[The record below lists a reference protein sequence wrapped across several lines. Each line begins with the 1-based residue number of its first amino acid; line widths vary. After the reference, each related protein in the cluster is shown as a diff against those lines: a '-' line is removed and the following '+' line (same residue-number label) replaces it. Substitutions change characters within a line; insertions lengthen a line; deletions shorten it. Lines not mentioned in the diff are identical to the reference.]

1 MRSLCK
7 MALCLSAVF
16 CVFLLVASASKAEPL
31 CDIAPGQG
39 GVSVFPWAKGDTELY
54 VYLGVSEVRTIFV
67 YHECGGE
74 NSPPLV
80 TVEGDNALS
89 FNIQWEDEEDPKVV
103 YSGHRIYFSADKA
116 DLGKQI
122 PVTISAGNKKFRLI
136 VMVVADRSLVSQALR
151 NKEGLD
157 EMREM
162 QTRLVNRAKENERRS
177 DKAMEVAKSARAR
190 TRANVEILLS
200 GKYSIETPGE
210 PGGGVDLMVNAILG
224 SAGVARFGLQARLG
238 WNRYQLEVVG
248 LPPNPDCHAQ
258 EWDFLANFLFRIQ
271 PLDWLKF
278 DVPIGFG
285 FRLFDHDDTV
295 NWQESQAPYRVIGVE
310 GRVDLQGLFNL
321 GVGVYLTPYKT
332 LTFGVGWHM
341 TVALNKQV
349 QNPTIVQGDDP
360 RMGHSIN
367 HQLVFSAGASW

>member
-1 MRSLCK
+1 MRSFCK
-7 MALCLSAVF
+7 LALCLSVISF
-16 CVFLLVASASKAEPL
+16 GFVAATSVVKADPL

-39 GVSVFPWAKGDTELY
+39 GVAVFPWAKGDTELY

-74 NSPPLV
+74 NSPPTV
-80 TVEGDNALS
+80 IVEGDNSLK
-89 FNIQWEDEEDPKVV
+89 FQVHWEDDEDPKVV
-103 YSGHRIYFSADKA
+103 YSGHRIYLSADKK

-122 PVTISAGNKKFRLI
+122 PVTVEAGGKTFRLV
-136 VMVVADRSLVSQALR
+136 VMVVADRSMVGQALR
-151 NKEGLD
+151 NKERLD
-157 EMREM
+157 EMRDM
-162 QTRLVNRAKENERRS
+162 QDRLVKRASLNRRHA
-177 DKAMEVAKSARAR
+177 DKAMQVAKSARAR

-200 GKYSIETPGE
+200 GKYSLETPGE
-210 PGGGVDLMVNAILG
+210 PGGGIDLMVNTILG
-224 SAGVARFGLQARLG
+224 KAGVARFGLQARLG

-248 LPPNPDCHAQ
+248 LPPNPDVHAQ

-278 DVPIGFG
+278 DVPLGFG

-295 NWQESQAPYRVIGVE
+295 NWQDSQAPYRVIGVE

-349 QNPTIVQGDDP
+349 QNPTIVAGDDP